1 MFTALFPVPKTVP
14 GTEWVL
20 KKLLLSEWVKWK
32 KKKKKQCCYRDM
44 QRKYKRTEKT
54 YLI

>member
-32 KKKKKQCCYRDM
+32 KKKKTVPL
-44 QRKYKRTEKT
+44 QRYAKEV
-54 YLI
+54 

>member
-1 MFTALFPVPKTVP
+1 MFTALFAVPKTVP

-20 KKLLLSEWVKWK
+20 KKLLLSEWIKWEK
-32 KKKKKQCCYRDM
+32 KPVLL
-44 QRKYKRTEKT
+44 QRYAKYKRTKTT

>member
-1 MFTALFPVPKTVP
+1 MFTALFLVPKTVP

-32 KKKKKQCCYRDM
+32 KKQCCYRDM
-44 QRKYKRTEKT
+44 QRKYKRTKKT